1 MNKQIPMHKLFVVIF
16 LLAQTSAAYS
26 NEWVVRDAEI
36 MGTTIHAEVWHQDK
50 HIAQQ
55 VADLV
60 IQTMHEVNQS
70 MSPYIET
77 SELSLINKNAA
88 SEVLP
93 VTDELYAVIDRA
105 LYYSQAT
112 NGAFDITFASVGYL
126 YDYRNAVRPTESDI
140 QQQLQG
146 VNYKHIVL
154 DANNKTIHFK
164 QPQVRIDL
172 GGIAKGYA
180 VDLAISRAQAYGVE
194 RIFVSAG
201 GDTRIHGDRQG
212 RPWVIGIRHPL
223 NREKVIAKIP
233 LVNEALS
240 TSGDYER
247 YFDEDGVRYHHIID
261 PKTGDSAR
269 KVHSVTILGPT
280 AMDTDAL
287 STSVFVLGAREG
299 LALLESLE
307 GIEGIIVDNE
317 ANLLFSSGL
326 QNIE

>member
-1 MNKQIPMHKLFVVIF
+1 MYKLCVVIF
-16 LLAQTSAAYS
+16 VLAQLSPAYS
-26 NEWVVRDAEI
+26 SEWVVRDAEI
-36 MGTTIHAEVWHQDK
+36 MGTTIHTEVWHQNK
-50 HIAQQ
+50 RIAQQ

-77 SELSLINKNAA
+77 SELSLVNKKAS

-93 VTDELYAVIDRA
+93 VTDELYAVIERA
-105 LYYSQAT
+105 MHYSQTT
-112 NGAFDITFASVGYL
+112 NGAFDVTFASVGYL

-140 QQQLQG
+140 RQQLQG
-146 VNYKHIVL
+146 VNFKHIVL
-154 DANNKTIHFK
+154 DANSKTIHFK

-180 VDLAISRAQAYGVE
+180 IDLAISRAQAHGVE

-201 GDTRIHGDRQG
+201 GDTRILGDRQG

-287 STSVFVLGAREG
+287 STSVFVMGAREG

-307 GIEGIIVDNE
+307 NIEGIIVDNE

>member
-1 MNKQIPMHKLFVVIF
+1 MHKLFVVIF
-16 LLAQTSAAYS
+16 MLAQITTAYS
-26 NEWVVRDAEI
+26 SEWVVRDAEI
-36 MGTTIHAEVWHQDK
+36 MGTTIHTEVWHQDER
-50 HIAQQ
+50 IAQQ

-77 SELSLINKNAA
+77 SELSLVNKNAA
-88 SEVLP
+88 TEVLP
-93 VTDELYAVIDRA
+93 VTDELYAVIDHA
-105 LYYSQAT
+105 LHYSQMT
-112 NGAFDITFASVGYL
+112 NGAFDVTFASVGYL
-126 YDYRNAVRPTESDI
+126 YDYRNAVRPTKSDI

-154 DANNKTIHFK
+154 DANRKTIHFK

-180 VDLAISRAQAYGVE
+180 VDLAITRAQEHGVE

-201 GDTRIHGDRQG
+201 GDTRILGDREG

-299 LALLESLE
+299 LKLLESLE
-307 GIEGIIVDNE
+307 AIEGIIVDNE

>member
-1 MNKQIPMHKLFVVIF
+1 MNKQITMHKLFVVI
-16 LLAQTSAAYS
+16 LMLALTSAAYS
-26 NEWVVRDAEI
+26 SEWVVRDAEI
-36 MGTTIHAEVWHQDK
+36 MGTTVHTEVWHQDES
-50 HIAQQ
+50 IAQQ

-77 SELSLINKNAA
+77 SELSLVNKNAV

-105 LYYSQAT
+105 LHYSQMT
-112 NGAFDITFASVGYL
+112 NGAFDVTFASVGYL
-126 YDYRNAVRPTESDI
+126 YDYRNAVRPTKSDI
-140 QQQLQG
+140 QQQLEG

-154 DANNKTIHFK
+154 DANRKTIRFK

-180 VDLAISRAQAYGVE
+180 VDLAISRAQEHGVE

-201 GDTRIHGDRQG
+201 GDTRILGDREG

-223 NREKVIAKIP
+223 DREKVIAKIP

-299 LALLESLE
+299 LELLESLE
-307 GIEGIIVDNE
+307 GIEGIIIDNE